1 MYGVHLSR
9 RAFLE
14 DLKGNVAGKGEQGE
28 APPHRVRL
36 SRDRVISAAVVL
48 ADQGGIESLS
58 MRNLA
63 QELGVVPMALYKH
76 VANKEELLDG
86 MVDVVF
92 GEVEFRSGSAWR
104 RAMRER
110 AISMREALLR
120 HRWAV
125 GLMESGTPGPAN
137 LRHHNAVMGCLR
149 DQAHLSF
156 RMAVHAYSVMDSY
169 IYGFALQEKT
179 LAIDIPAEAER
190 RLERVAE
197 RHPSPADEYPYLIE
211 VVVELGKSGYDYTEE
226 FEFGLDLLLDGIERL
241 HEEERATAKRR
252 TVTATGR

>member
-1 MYGVHLSR
+1 M
-9 RAFLE
+9 
-14 DLKGNVAGKGEQGE
+14 
-28 APPHRVRL
+28 
-36 SRDRVISAAVVL
+36 ISAAVVL
-48 ADQGGIESLS
+48 ADEGGIESLS

-92 GEVEFRSGSAWR
+92 GEVKIRSESAWR
-104 RAMRER
+104 TAMRER

-120 HRWAV
+120 HRWAI